1 MPYQVMWEPR
11 GVYTRYSGNVTGA
24 DMLGNIEDVCRNE
37 RFEQHRYHILDFS
50 DATDLSATE
59 REMLISCGV
68 LIGAAF
74 VNHQVL
80 VAAVVTRDNVRA
92 ALERCH
98 ALGVSPL
105 RFEDVPDRRRGAEV
119 DRGIGFHFGTV
130 QRRLTAAGTRTRR
143 CS

>member
-98 ALGVSPL
+98 ALGVSPYVAKM
-105 RFEDVPDRRRGAEV
+105 FPTVAEA
-119 DRGIGFHFGTV
+119 RKWIAESGFTSGRYSV
-130 QRRLTAAGTRTRR
+130 A
-143 CS
+143 